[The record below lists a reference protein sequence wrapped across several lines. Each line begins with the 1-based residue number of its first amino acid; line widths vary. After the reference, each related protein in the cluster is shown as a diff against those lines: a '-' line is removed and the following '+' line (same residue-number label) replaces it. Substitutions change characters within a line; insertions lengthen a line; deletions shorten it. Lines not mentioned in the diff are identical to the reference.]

1 MYKINEV
8 VKISGASRTKI
19 YKVIKDLNIEI
30 HKQRVLG
37 VRPPYSVIDEHQLA
51 QILSHLEKCGYNQYK
66 NEYKHRNKA
75 KTRTFAQWLKSFL
88 KSNKIEQA
96 IENNADKTNT
106 KEVTT
111 LNFNKQLHEKNE
123 QSNMAQASLFIQNY
137 NMFDSDLTKA
147 TLTESEI
154 QQGAFVGMQRC
165 VFAIKSNLRNEQ
177 SNVWQNDIEGALAE
191 MAFAKLLNVHWDGKI
206 GKIEKGDVGHWEIR
220 QTKMPDGHLL
230 IYPSDSNDA
239 SYVLMTGQKG
249 VYEVRG
255 WILGR
260 EGKQHKYWRADVT
273 GYRPCF
279 WVPQADLRPVQT
291 HDDFLNSSLKESA

>member
-1 MYKINEV
+1 MYKINDV
-8 VKISGASRTKI
+8 VKITGASRTKI
-19 YKVIKDLNIEI
+19 YAVIKELNIEI
-30 HKQRVLG
+30 KKQKVAG
-37 VRPPYSVIDEHQLA
+37 VRPPFSVIDEHQLA
-51 QILSHLEKCGYNQYK
+51 QISSHLEKGGYK
-66 NEYKHRNKA
+66 FRNNA
-75 KTRTFAQWLKSFL
+75 QTRTFAQWVKSFF
-88 KSNKIEQA
+88 KSNKIEQVT
-96 IENNADKTNT
+96 ENNADKTNT
-106 KEVTT
+106 EEVTT

-123 QSNMAQASLFIQNY
+123 QSNMTQASLFIQNY

-165 VFAIKSNLRNEQ
+165 VFAITSNLRNEQ
-177 SNVWQNDIEGALAE
+177 SNAWQNDIEGALAE

-230 IYPSDSNDA
+230 IYPSDLNDA

-279 WVPQADLRPVQT
+279 WVPQSDLRSIET
-291 HDDFLNSSLKESA
+291 HHNFPNSSLKESA